1 MSLFFAKIIRKY
13 TYKFAEKG
21 HFVSIFWGSFAKII
35 RKYTYKFAKYTYNF
49 GGISA

>member
-21 HFVSIFWGSFAKII
+21 HFVSVFWGSFAKII
-35 RKYTYKFAKYTYNF
+35 RKYTYKFNERHLQIRRIFA
-49 GGISA
+49 